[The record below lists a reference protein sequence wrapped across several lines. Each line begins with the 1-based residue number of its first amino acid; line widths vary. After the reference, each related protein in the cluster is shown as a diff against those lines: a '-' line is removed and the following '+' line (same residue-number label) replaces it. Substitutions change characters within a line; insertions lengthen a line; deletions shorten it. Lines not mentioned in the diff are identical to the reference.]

1 MKIHVEIVPFGT
13 GPKARLYAIRLPG
26 QSKPEVARF
35 FDRIQNERT
44 GVARK
49 KLLIAASIILDWL
62 NRIVTLDGAQER
74 FFRPREGRG
83 LALPL
88 DAGPLRLYCYRLDDQ
103 TLVLCGGGVKE
114 AQTVQDSPDCLPHFN
129 LMNSV
134 INELKRRRITSEQL
148 TPTTGPLFSLAITP
162 PIDYDPTR

>member
-1 MKIHVEIVPFGT
+1 MRVEIQLFGA
-13 GPKARLYAIRLPG
+13 GPKARLYAIRLPE
-26 QSKPEVARF
+26 QAKPEVARF
-35 FDRIQNERT
+35 FDRIRDGTSGTKHKQIL
-44 GVARK
+44 A
-49 KLLIAASIILDWL
+49 AASVILDWL
-62 NRIVTLDGAQER
+62 NRIATLEGAQER

-88 DAGPLRLYCYRLDDQ
+88 DAGPLRLYCYRLDDK

-134 INELKRRRITSEQL
+134 ISELKRRRITSAQL
-148 TPTTGPLFSLAITP
+148 LASAGSSFPLAIIP
-162 PIDYDPTR
+162 PTDYDSAR